1 MSSVM
6 TTDEETEVNSA
17 NGFYAK
23 NARLVSN
30 AFLGSPD
37 AQRRAHDAHAT
48 PSAFVF
54 HHNVR

>member
-1 MSSVM
+1 VM

-37 AQRRAHDAHAT
+37 AQRRAHDAHTT